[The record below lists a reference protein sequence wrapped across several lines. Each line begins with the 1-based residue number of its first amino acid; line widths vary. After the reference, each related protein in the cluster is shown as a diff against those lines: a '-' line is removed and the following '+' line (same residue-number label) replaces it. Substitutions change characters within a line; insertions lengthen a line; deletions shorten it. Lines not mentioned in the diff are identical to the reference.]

1 MRFLFCPSWILLFS
15 FCVILISPTQ
25 SLVCSSLKIRNSN
38 KEYAN
43 CIQLP
48 TFNSTLHFTY
58 NVINS
63 SLSIAFSATPSDTNG
78 WIAWAINPMGIGMV
92 GSQAL
97 VAFKDKGFVVAKTYN
112 ISSYSSIVEGKLS
125 FEIWDLEAR
134 VANDG
139 KMVIYCSLK
148 IPAGAKK
155 LNQVWQVGAAVSN
168 GQLMK
173 HELGKANLGS
183 MGELN
188 LVETVS
194 SISTPPELEPFPK
207 LQLSRK
213 YSGHGSRVN
222 AGIWIFGLISLL
234 IFM

>member
-1 MRFLFCPSWILLFS
+1 MGFLFCPSWMLLLS
-15 FCVILISPTQ
+15 FWVILISPTQ
-25 SLVCSSLKIRNSN
+25 SLICTSLKIRNSI
-38 KEYAN
+38 KQHAN

-58 NVINS
+58 NATNS

-78 WIAWAINPMGIGMV
+78 WIAWAINPMGVGMV

-125 FEIWDLEAR
+125 FDIWDLEAR
-134 VANDG
+134 IANDG

-148 IPAGAKK
+148 IPAGARK

-168 GQLMK
+168 GQLMT

-188 LVETVS
+188 LVETVGPTS
-194 SISTPPELEPFPK
+194 APPELQRLPK

-213 YSGHGSRVN
+213 YSGHGSRVD
-222 AGIWIFGLISLL
+222 AGIWILGLISLL